1 MAVENIAGISIVSG
15 KGGVG
20 KSVIA
25 LNLVLTLAE
34 RNLKTLLF
42 DAAGGDSINLANI
55 GPANSVASLINS
67 FEIAKTAGIA
77 VSNYRKHGFLAPD
90 FSVNGILKEILRAA
104 CGKDCVVFD
113 TPTGINA
120 VSAALA
126 KLSES
131 IVIVAT
137 PEPTSIAGSY
147 LLVRSLHAQGLVG
160 RTGIVFN
167 QVSSLEEG
175 ASLKTRF
182 DIMTKRF
189 LGCVIDDLGAI
200 RSDEQ
205 LVESVAE
212 QTVLTLGYPDSKALA
227 DIRRLG
233 EKLIPVKPFQNATV
247 NEKSTIAM
255 GG

>member
-25 LNLVLTLAE
+25 LNLVLALAE
-34 RNLKTLLF
+34 RNLKSLLF

-55 GPANSVASLINS
+55 GLANSAASLTGS
-67 FEIAKTAGIA
+67 LEMAGSAEIV
-77 VSNYRKHGFLAPD
+77 VSNFRKHGFLGPD

-126 KLSES
+126 KLSET
-131 IVIVAT
+131 IVVVAT

-147 LLVRSLHAQGLVG
+147 LLVRALHAQGLAG

-182 DIMTKRF
+182 DIMTGRF

-212 QTVLTLGYPDSKALA
+212 QTVLALGYPDSKALA
-227 DIRRLG
+227 DIRRLSG
-233 EKLIPVKPFQNATV
+233 KLIPIKSFQNATA
-247 NEKSTIAM
+247 NTKSTIAM